1 MIPLPVLDPV
11 LGHTAAASLG
21 ALLLLG
27 AADKLRDA
35 ARFRAVVD
43 DYALL
48 PAALVPA
55 FALALPLA
63 EALAGVLL
71 LPGAT
76 RGFGALLAAAVLL
89 LATAA
94 VAINLRRGRTAIDC
108 GCGGAAHTPLSAGL
122 LARNGVLLL
131 AAAAAALPVAVR
143 TTVWLDLAAVGCAT
157 LFGLG
162 LYLVA
167 NTLLGQHGRLLA
179 LRNAP

>member
-1 MIPLPVLDPV
+1 MIAALDPV
-11 LGHTAAASLG
+11 LGHTAAACLG
-21 ALLLLG
+21 TLLLLG
-27 AADKLRDA
+27 AADKLRERE
-35 ARFRAVVD
+35 RFRAVVE

-48 PAALVPA
+48 PPALVPA

-63 EALAGVLL
+63 EVLAGLLL
-71 LPGAT
+71 LPAAT
-76 RGFGALLAAAVLL
+76 RGLGAALAAAVLG
-89 LATAA
+89 LASAA

-122 LARNGVLLL
+122 LVRNGVLLL
-131 AAAAAALPVAVR
+131 AAAAAALPGTAR
-143 TTVWLDLAAVGCAT
+143 ATVWLDLAAVGFAT

-167 NTLLGQHGRLLA
+167 NTLLGQHGRLLD